1 MTAKPLL
8 RDQAITRDGAMA
20 SDALLEVIQ
29 ILVREIGGLTA
40 ANAALEARLDAI
52 AGVTGPTGGATVDSQ
67 SRTAINA
74 IIAAAA

>member
-8 RDQAITRDGAMA
+8 RDQAATRDGSMA

-29 ILVREIGGLTA
+29 ILVRDVNRLS
-40 ANAALEARLDAI
+40 ARLDAVAAI
-52 AGVTGPTGGATVDSQ
+52 TGPTGGATVDSQ

-74 IIAAAA
+74 IIAAVT